1 MLNDALV
8 IEMVIN
14 FLVKASKT
22 LARNVLIEKNKDMGS
37 EKNIPLDFTECI
49 SYSKVQKKS
58 KVVNV

>member
-1 MLNDALV
+1 M
-8 IEMVIN
+8 
-14 FLVKASKT
+14 KASKT
-22 LARNVLIEKNKDMGS
+22 LPRNVLIEKNKDMGS